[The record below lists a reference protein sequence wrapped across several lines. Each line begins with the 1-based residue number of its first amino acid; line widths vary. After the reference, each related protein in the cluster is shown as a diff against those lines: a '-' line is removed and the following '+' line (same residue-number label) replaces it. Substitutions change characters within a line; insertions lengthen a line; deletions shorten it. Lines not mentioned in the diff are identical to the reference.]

1 MDRVYTC
8 ILCPNGCEMA
18 VRYEGKQLQSCEG
31 NLCPKGEE
39 YAAQE
44 IANPM
49 RTIASS
55 VPVAGGELPLAS
67 VRLTKPIPR
76 ERIFDLMEEIRKLR
90 LEAPVKAGTV
100 LLRNPLGFETELIVT
115 RNVAKL

>member
-1 MDRVYTC
+1 MEKKITC
-8 ILCPNGCEMA
+8 IICPRGCLMTATVEGGS
-18 VRYEGKQLQSCEG
+18 VRVTG
-31 NLCPKGEE
+31 NTCPKGEE

-44 IANPM
+44 IASPM

-100 LLRNPLGFETELIVT
+100 LIHNPLGFETELIVT
-115 RNVAKL
+115 RNVK

>member
-8 ILCPNGCEMA
+8 ILCPNGCEIA
-18 VRYEGKQLQSCEG
+18 VRYEGKQLLSCEG

-39 YAAQE
+39 YVTQE
-44 IANPM
+44 IRSPM

-55 VPVAGGELPLAS
+55 VPVVGGELPLAS

-76 ERIFDLMEEIRKLR
+76 ERIFDLMEEIRRLR

-100 LLRNPLGFETELIVT
+100 LLKNPLGFETELIVT
-115 RNVAKL
+115 RNVRK